1 MSVAEM
7 DDYWTA
13 RLQGNN
19 PASPVGD
26 SNTAWTRT
34 SGVGGDGSANTG
46 GFWRIVSS
54 GGGQIWRQTVA
65 DGDNNLTLVCAIKF
79 ASAPTAN
86 TMIMALDNGSHRIE
100 VQSNG
105 DLQKVKLVGASTVTS
120 DDLDIGMAED
130 NPIPLILR
138 LTLANDGTARL
149 YMREIIEDDDA
160 TQHYLSVTGSSSS
173 AQGAF
178 FGTTNGTVD
187 FYTSYFTPNGSF
199 DPDEMD
205 LSDFVTHTLLQTGM
219 NIVATLK
226 DSNKLLLKSHVT
238 SDGIVYGYDLSSKAL
253 INRLQSPSVHVFM
266 QRAESPDFLTLAGAR
281 TDQRFEIII
290 LITTRG
296 TDYKNAYRLG
306 ISIMGEVFD
315 ELYLKTGLKGGVDS
329 IISYNAEFDSKID
342 EDEVV
347 CVHTLRITYMKKI
360 RMFQREA

>member
-1 MSVAEM
+1 MK
-7 DDYWTA
+7 TF
-13 RLQGNN
+13 QF
-19 PASPVGD
+19 SPEK
-26 SNTAWTRT
+26 S
-34 SGVGGDGSANTG
+34 
-46 GFWRIVSS
+46 
-54 GGGQIWRQTVA
+54 
-65 DGDNNLTLVCAIKF
+65 
-79 ASAPTAN
+79 
-86 TMIMALDNGSHRIE
+86 
-100 VQSNG
+100 
-105 DLQKVKLVGASTVTS
+105 
-120 DDLDIGMAED
+120 
-130 NPIPLILR
+130 PLI
-138 LTLANDGTARL
+138 
-149 YMREIIEDDDA
+149 
-160 TQHYLSVTGSSSS
+160 
-173 AQGAF
+173 
-178 FGTTNGTVD
+178 
-187 FYTSYFTPNGSF
+187 
-199 DPDEMD
+199 
-205 LSDFVTHTLLQTGM
+205 
-219 NIVATLK
+219 K

-296 TDYKNAYRLG
+296 TDYNNAYRLG